1 MPQEP
6 DYILDVSRLRASAS
20 DDAEAANL
28 ARKASGAT
36 DDPAGRPWIGVRF
49 DCCGVYQRVYRNP
62 EGTAYVGRCPRCG
75 REARARVGPSGV
87 SARFFV
93 AD

>member
-6 DYILDVSRLRASAS
+6 DYILDVSRLRASSS
-20 DDAEAANL
+20 DDPQAADL
-28 ARKASGAT
+28 ARKASATT

-49 DCCGVYQRVYRNP
+49 NCCGVYQRVYRNP

-93 AD
+93 AE

>member
-1 MPQEP
+1 MSQEP

-20 DDAEAANL
+20 DAPEAADI
-28 ARKASGAT
+28 ARKASSPTGA
-36 DDPAGRPWIGVRF
+36 PAGCPWIGVRF